1 MTAVDLPIDELRQRL
16 AQLSSQGQG
25 ASGPAT
31 VYRDLLGFVPPCA
44 DALGSAPLQSTLRD
58 LHERIRSSEQ
68 LPAALSAKDAHLILL
83 SMLLKEHGANA
94 VVQGIAARRAGA
106 SWDEVRG
113 VVHLA
118 FLLYGL
124 AGANR
129 GDEFMTALAEHEREE
144 RVAGAVAA
152 YG

>member
-1 MTAVDLPIDELRQRL
+1 MTAGDLPIEELRQRL

-44 DALGSAPLQSTLRD
+44 DAQGSEPLASTLRD
-58 LHERIRSSEQ
+58 LHELVRLREL
-68 LPAALSAKDAHLILL
+68 LPSALSAMDAHLILQA
-83 SMLLKEHGANA
+83 MLLKEHGANA
-94 VVQGIAARRAGA
+94 VVQGVAARRASAG
-106 SWDEVRG
+106 WDDLRG
-113 VVHLA
+113 VVRLA
-118 FLLYGL
+118 FPLQGL
-124 AGANR
+124 ARASR
-129 GDEFMTALAEHEREE
+129 GDEFVMAMAECERED